1 MTPAT
6 ALDRAFA
13 AIETAFGQHYVHDR
27 LKKRCR
33 ALMRKGPGHHEL
45 WLYFHDHLN
54 HYPNTEIGT
63 AIILIERAY
72 DAEIEAHAVSA
83 RIWGRSG
90 RSRFAIRQLSEL
102 RLILRWIRRMDRA
115 GWRPLINTI
124 LAQGE

>member
-6 ALDRAFA
+6 ALDCAFA

-33 ALMRKGPGHHEL
+33 TLMRKGHHEA
-45 WLYFHDHLN
+45 WLYFYDHLH
-54 HYPNTEIGT
+54 HYPNTTVGT

-72 DAEIEAHAVSA
+72 DAEIEAHAVSTQ
-83 RIWGRSG
+83 IWGRSN
-90 RSRFAIRQLSEL
+90 RCRFAIRQLSEL